1 MELEHELSQMTEIR
15 RIRKNVRTQ
24 FEEMNLKEVYLRLK
38 YGK

>member
-1 MELEHELSQMTEIR
+1 METEHELSQMTEIR
-15 RIRKNVRTQ
+15 SIRKNVRTQ